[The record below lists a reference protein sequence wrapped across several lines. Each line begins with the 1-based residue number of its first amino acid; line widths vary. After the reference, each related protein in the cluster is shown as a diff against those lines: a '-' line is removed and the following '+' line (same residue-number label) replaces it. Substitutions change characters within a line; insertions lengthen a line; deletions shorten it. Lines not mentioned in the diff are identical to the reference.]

1 MSLYVYKDGQ
11 QLGPYEDDAVLQSLR
26 NGAFTAEDLAS
37 RDGQGDWRPLS
48 FYFPLPEHQAQQEAK
63 TELFQTGQS
72 YARDTDPFQHYQPPP
87 APMAQ
92 YQPPTMPATVIGNP
106 NDNQHQSMAS
116 ASWGLGIAS
125 LCIMLIGLVPCLG
138 WMNYLQ
144 FPLSIGA
151 IITGAIVM
159 SQSLNEK
166 HRSKAQLGLILAA
179 VALVIGGVRLLL
191 GGCVL

>member
-11 QLGPYEDDAVLQSLR
+11 QLGPYDDEAILQSLR
-26 NGAFTAEDLAS
+26 NGAFTSADLAS

-48 FYFPLPEHQAQQEAK
+48 FYFPLPDHQAQPEAK
-63 TELFQTGQS
+63 TEVFQTGQTQQ
-72 YARDTDPFQHYQPPP
+72 RDTDPFQYYQPPP
-87 APMAQ
+87 APMAS
-92 YQPPTMPATVIGNP
+92 YQPPTMPATVLGDAN
-106 NDNQHQSMAS
+106 NNQHETMAMAS
-116 ASWGLGIAS
+116 FGLSIAA
-125 LCIMLIGLVPCLG
+125 LCLMLVGLIPCLG
-138 WMNYLQ
+138 WLNYFN

-166 HRSKAQLGLILAA
+166 HRSKAQMGLIIAGI
-179 VALVIGGVRLLL
+179 ALIIGAGRLLL